1 MGERKAVDRR
11 AERRAERMLWHQ
23 YLTNIAHRFHY
34 RTFHVGHR
42 HRLVQEHVYP
52 VLRNRNYY
60 WTHNGLRHRRMD
72 VFSNSHVRR
81 ANGYPVVRSNGP
93 YWRSENGRLH
103 YRKFLVGHYHRS
115 VQEHVYPVVFKN
127 GIYYATNN
135 GFDYRKVFFFQKAVF
150 IGG

>member
-1 MGERKAVDRR
+1 MGERRSVERRTSERKAVDRR

-23 YLTNIAHRFHY
+23 YLANIAHRFHY

-42 HRLVQEHVYP
+42 HRLVQEH
-52 VLRNRNYY
+52 
-60 WTHNGLRHRRMD
+60 
-72 VFSNSHVRR
+72 
-81 ANGYPVVRSNGP
+81 GYPVVRSNGP

-103 YRKFLVGHYHRS
+103 FRKFLVGHYHRF